1 MLKTYVKP
9 MVEVEKNWFEGFM
22 TTESDGFNDNPD
34 ANSAEFDEAEA
45 ASIPDA
51 VNTNLWD
58 E

>member
-1 MLKTYVKP
+1 

-34 ANSAEFDEAEA
+34 ANSSEFDEAEA